1 MSTQNYLPSIN
12 PQGKVQTS
20 PSTFPTSNIH
30 PHMVG
35 ALSVAQM
42 VSWGTCYYGFAVLLP
57 ELEKAFSASRTSVS
71 FAFTLSLLA
80 GGIAAFG
87 AGRAMQSGKYRQLM
101 CAGSLVAG
109 IGFLSLALAQTL
121 WQVGLAWIIIGISNA
136 ATLYSPAFAL
146 LTRVFPND
154 YRARITT
161 LTLLGGLAST
171 VFWPLQS
178 FFVTEL
184 GWRSNCF
191 IAAAFHWAICLPI
204 HWWFIPKLDSK
215 PSSSGQASVT
225 PVVTKLTPTQ
235 RKTVLLVISY
245 MVFESLVQSGIG
257 AHLLQI
263 MASRGL
269 SIIEAVTIASCFGL
283 IQTLAR
289 GVILKLGSKISAGNL
304 ARWVVLI
311 APASLLILLFAKQSI
326 FLALLFALLYGI
338 GNGLST
344 IVRGTAIAD
353 LLSPAMVP
361 KLSGTIEFSRAI
373 ASASGPFLAA
383 WIYSQQN
390 YDVVLLVM
398 IGLLGLSASAIRVA
412 WRVEDI

>member
-1 MSTQNYLPSIN
+1 
-12 PQGKVQTS
+12 
-20 PSTFPTSNIH
+20 
-30 PHMVG
+30 MVG
-35 ALSVAQM
+35 ALSIAQM

-80 GGIAAFG
+80 GGVAAFG
-87 AGRAMQSGKYRQLM
+87 AGKAMQAGKYRPLM
-101 CAGSLVAG
+101 CYGSVVAG
-109 IGFLSLALAQTL
+109 IGFLTLALSQAL
-121 WQVGLAWIIIGISNA
+121 WQVCLAWIIIGVSNA

-146 LTRVFPND
+146 LTRVFPTD

-178 FFVTEL
+178 FLVTEF
-184 GWRSNCF
+184 GWRATCF
-191 IAAAFHWAICLPI
+191 IAAAFHWVICLPI
-204 HWWFIPKLDSK
+204 HVRYIPALENKHLIPNQNK
-215 PSSSGQASVT
+215 PLPASIT
-225 PVVTKLTPTQ
+225 LNPTQ
-235 RKTVLLVISY
+235 KRTVLLVISY

-269 SIIEAVTIASCFGL
+269 SVVEAVGIASCFGL
-283 IQTLAR
+283 IQTAAR
-289 GVILKLGSKISAGNL
+289 GVILKLGSRVSAGNL

-311 APASLLILLFAKQSI
+311 APASLLVLLLANQSVVM
-326 FLALLFALLYGI
+326 AVLFALLYGI

-383 WIYSQQN
+383 WIYAQLS
-390 YDVVLLVM
+390 YDAVLIVM
-398 IGLLGLSASAIRVA
+398 IGLLGLSASAIRLA
-412 WRVEDI
+412 WRK

>member
-1 MSTQNYLPSIN
+1 VQNSQAQN
-12 PQGKVQTS
+12 PI
-20 PSTFPTSNIH
+20 SNIR
-30 PHMVG
+30 PYMVG

-80 GGIAAFG
+80 GGMAAFG
-87 AGRAMQSGKYRQLM
+87 AGRAMQTGKYRQLM
-101 CAGSLVAG
+101 CSGSLVAG

-121 WQVGLAWIIIGISNA
+121 WQVCLAWIVIGISNA

-146 LTRVFPND
+146 LTRVFPTD

-178 FFVTEL
+178 FLVTEL
-184 GWRSNCF
+184 GWRANCY

-204 HWWFIPKLDSK
+204 HWRFIPALDTKKISLNQSNSN
-215 PSSSGQASVT
+215 PTAA
-225 PVVTKLTPTQ
+225 KLTKEQ
-235 RKTVLLVISY
+235 RRTVLLVISY

-269 SIIEAVTIASCFGL
+269 SIVEAVTIASCFGL
-283 IQTLAR
+283 IQTFAR

-311 APASLLILLFAKQSI
+311 APASLLFLLLAKQSV

-361 KLSGTIEFSRAI
+361 KLSGTLEFSRAI

-383 WIYSQQN
+383 WIYSHQG
-390 YDVVLLVM
+390 YDAVLIVM
-398 IGLLGLSASAIRVA
+398 IGLLGLSACAIRLA
-412 WRVEDI
+412 WR